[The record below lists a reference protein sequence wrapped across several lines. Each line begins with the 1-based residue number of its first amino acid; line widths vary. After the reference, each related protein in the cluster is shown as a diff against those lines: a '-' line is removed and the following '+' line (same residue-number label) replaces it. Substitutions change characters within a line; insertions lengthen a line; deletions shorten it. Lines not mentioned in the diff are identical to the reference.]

1 MLSPLVVALQGF
13 TSTPL
18 AIALQGFVVIEVP
31 LQVTDGGGGG
41 YVRRKVKAARR
52 LNDFLDKVL
61 REERVEELVEDAVEA
76 AKELAEEKQSASS
89 ALTEFAEDFAEERNL
104 PDIREV
110 VQKALAAV
118 ERELKE
124 RELEEEEEFVVL
136 TLLFS

>member
-31 LQVTDGGGGG
+31 LQVTGGGG

-61 REERVEELVEDAVEA
+61 REELVEELVEDAVEA
-76 AKELAEEKQSASS
+76 AKELAEEKQSARS
-89 ALTEFAEDFAEERNL
+89 ALTEFVEDFAEEQNL
-104 PDIREV
+104 PDVREV
-110 VQKALAAV
+110 VRKALAAV